1 MVKDIPESVEQSI
14 IGPLREFTFR
24 PLKSNSVSGSVK
36 TRRLALCFDV
46 ANELRSDVIELM
58 KFMKA
63 LSMQNWDVRC
73 RDDWGPGRPASR
85 STRTLRSP

>member
-14 IGPLREFTFR
+14 MGPLREFTFR

-36 TRRLALCFDV
+36 TRQLALCFDV

-58 KFMKA
+58 FESLIYA
-63 LSMQNWDVRC
+63 EL
-73 RDDWGPGRPASR
+73 GRTMSR
-85 STRTLRSP
+85 